1 MNLNLLLAGV
11 AEEGRHP
18 PLHQSPHFNQSP
30 GFNPNAGFSH
40 NPGFSQQQQQGV
52 YLGQGSPFHQLPP
65 APPNTSFR
73 SSPLTPYR
81 EQLGPA
87 QSAARCN
94 LFPNQQ
100 QQLPSLATSSS
111 SSLLGVSHRPNNSAP
126 PSSLG
131 LQDILQ
137 RLDSLSKDL
146 PTSSRDTL
154 PATSLLSREPLPSL
168 AQPSLA
174 QPLLPPV
181 SSRDST
187 PLSWNPLCSLSPTP
201 LSLTP
206 SPTLASTQPIP
217 SANPPPAQALPPN
230 PAPVVRPLM
239 EQKVEAPEEE
249 MRRMKLKMEMKSED
263 VVRREVDEEAGR
275 RRREE
280 VRRVNPDIGRS
291 PRPRQIE
298 SNGSS
303 TAVRGIAK
311 LGPKQ
316 VQHQGRETPSAS
328 WSQIVRTSS
337 TGRLPTANLPSPTA
351 PVGAPSSSPPS
362 PTAAPAQLPDYH
374 RGPKV
379 DPRWPVQQQVF
390 LGPIPMAISWD
401 EIRNVFYT
409 KVSRKEL
416 IHFYVQ
422 SKPVNEVVY
431 GQVVFDKVSLANKIL
446 KEGQIKVRFNT
457 KTKPI
462 NMSTTDSGNLY

>member
-1 MNLNLLLAGV
+1 MNLNLLLF
-11 AEEGRHP
+11 AEEGRQQP
-18 PLHQSPHFNQSP
+18 SPFHQSPHFNQSLGLSP
-30 GFNPNAGFSH
+30 SLRQS
-40 NPGFSQQQQQGV
+40 PGFSQQGAFLNQT
-52 YLGQGSPFHQLPP
+52 SPFQNHLPL
-65 APPNTSFR
+65 APPNSAFR
-73 SSPLTPYR
+73 SSPLTPFR
-81 EQLGPA
+81 EQAPA
-87 QSAARCN
+87 HQPSARVN
-94 LFPNQQ
+94 LFPEQQQ
-100 QQLPSLATSSS
+100 QQLPSSTTKTSSP
-111 SSLLGVSHRPNNSAP
+111 LLGDSNPAP

-146 PTSSRDTL
+146 PTTRDANLTQ
-154 PATSLLSREPLPSL
+154 T
-168 AQPSLA
+168 SLA
-174 QPLLPPV
+174 QPLLPQV
-181 SSRDST
+181 SSSRDST

-206 SPTLASTQPIP
+206 SPTLAQP
-217 SANPPPAQALPPN
+217 ALAAPAQPAQVLPPN

-249 MRRMKLKMEMKSED
+249 LKRMKLKSD
-263 VVRREVDEEAGR
+263 LDDEACR

-280 VRRVNPDIGRS
+280 VRRVNPDMGRS
-291 PRPRQIE
+291 PRPRQME
-298 SNGSS
+298 VSAPT

-311 LGPKQ
+311 LGPKS
-316 VQHQGRETPSAS
+316 TS

-337 TGRLPTANLPSPTA
+337 TGRLPTANLPSPT
-351 PVGAPSSSPPS
+351 VNSPSSSPPS

-431 GQVVFDKVSLANKIL
+431 GQVVFDKVSLANKII
-446 KEGQIKVRFNT
+446 KEGEIKVNHVNT
-457 KTKPI
+457 RI
-462 NMSTTDSGNLY
+462 QLLWILGLEILA

>member
-1 MNLNLLLAGV
+1 
-11 AEEGRHP
+11 
-18 PLHQSPHFNQSP
+18 
-30 GFNPNAGFSH
+30 
-40 NPGFSQQQQQGV
+40 
-52 YLGQGSPFHQLPP
+52 LP
-65 APPNTSFR
+65 
-73 SSPLTPYR
+73 
-81 EQLGPA
+81 
-87 QSAARCN
+87 
-94 LFPNQQ
+94 
-100 QQLPSLATSSS
+100 
-111 SSLLGVSHRPNNSAP
+111 
-126 PSSLG
+126 
-131 LQDILQ
+131 
-137 RLDSLSKDL
+137 
-146 PTSSRDTL
+146 
-154 PATSLLSREPLPSL
+154 
-168 AQPSLA
+168 
-174 QPLLPPV
+174 
-181 SSRDST
+181 
-187 PLSWNPLCSLSPTP
+187 
-201 LSLTP
+201 
-206 SPTLASTQPIP
+206 
-217 SANPPPAQALPPN
+217 PPN

-263 VVRREVDEEAGR
+263 GVRREVDEEAGR

-280 VRRVNPDIGRS
+280 VRRVNPEIGRS

-298 SNGSS
+298 NNGPS
-303 TAVRGIAK
+303 TVVRGIAK

-316 VQHQGRETPSAS
+316 VQGRETPSAS

-351 PVGAPSSSPPS
+351 APVGAPSPSPPS
-362 PTAAPAQLPDYH
+362 PTAPAPAQLPDYH

-446 KEGQIKVRFNT
+446 KEGQIKVRGQQIT
-457 KTKPI
+457 LTAMAEKMKQ
-462 NMSTTDSGNLY
+462 MKLEKKK